1 MNDLLGVAL
10 FAVAFFC
17 LWMVALLDKR
27 YWKARAL
34 DLEQQQM
41 VMALR
46 GDLDRARRVAAESD
60 ARLDSSYVRIAS
72 SIAELERWAKL

>member
-46 GDLDRARRVAAESD
+46 GDLDRARQVQEQFDTSLEA
-60 ARLDSSYVRIAS
+60 
-72 SIAELERWAKL
+72 LERLEKL